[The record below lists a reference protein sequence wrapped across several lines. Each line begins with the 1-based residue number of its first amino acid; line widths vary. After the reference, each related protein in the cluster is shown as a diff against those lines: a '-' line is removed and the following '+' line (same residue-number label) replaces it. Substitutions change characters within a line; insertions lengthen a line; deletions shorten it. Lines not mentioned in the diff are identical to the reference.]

1 MAKQKRKRM
10 AVQKETKELKE
21 ENRRLT
27 VLVASLQGLPPPAD
41 TTGDEVVT
49 PVVVAKAKRPVPP
62 LGTASLGGSAPNLD
76 ALAHGGAASP
86 TRSSQHTNLSSSGG
100 SGSGS
105 PINKRWALTDDTL
118 PLVSSSPSHHHG
130 HNHHGHHAAPH
141 SPLGQSMPSLPTTH
155 IPTHHTTH
163 SPGAPKS
170 FVLGHR
176 PAPPSGPPPER
187 QASSIIFGSP
197 PVNYLNPTNA
207 GMPAVLMGGGGS
219 SAHGAGAGS
228 SPSSSTWAS
237 AGVSYGAGTPPT
249 HPTPH
254 TPPARTDSPL
264 LTHTSSSGSLRM
276 GLAKSSS
283 GTSINSNSGDASY
296 SGNIFGPPT
305 DIVYATDNTIRA
317 ASLDTLIRMLPSSD
331 ANYID
336 TFLMTYRAFC
346 TADELFVRLV
356 DLWEAAASHESNETL
371 KVFRIKFMN
380 VIIKWIE
387 KHGVDFDD
395 NSLLKLSRFLDVQA
409 ADGAISSTTKDKIS
423 KLIKHK
429 LERTSKKVL
438 HSAGVNAPA
447 PVIPAQDLD
456 DLDLT
461 VLDPLE
467 VARQITLMDEQSY
480 KSIAPSECM
489 NQAWNKPAI
498 CNEVSPNIIRMIS
511 RFNATSNWAA
521 RLIVTEANMRKR
533 KSITTRIIKLAQR
546 LRELHNYHSL
556 MALIAALESAPVAR
570 LRKTWD
576 AIDSA
581 YVKQFQELRGIM
593 SAEGSYKAFRAVI
606 KTEDPPVI
614 PYIGVYLADL
624 TFIEDGNPSKIQHET
639 LGELI
644 NFGKMKLLDGVI
656 QDINMYQMAPYKLE
670 PVPKIQIL
678 LGSAEDIKMTD
689 KDLFEHSLKSE
700 PRAAK

>member
-1 MAKQKRKRM
+1 MSA
-10 AVQKETKELKE
+10 QKETKELKE

-27 VLVASLQGLPPPAD
+27 VLVATLQGLPPPVD
-41 TTGDEVVT
+41 TAAEEVPSPITAGKV
-49 PVVVAKAKRPVPP
+49 KRPVPP

-76 ALAHGGAASP
+76 ALSHGASSP
-86 TRSSQHTNLSSSGG
+86 TRGSQQHLHTSQG
-100 SGSGS
+100 SGAGS

-118 PLVSSSPSHHHG
+118 PLVSPSG
-130 HNHHGHHAAPH
+130 PSGGGGPS
-141 SPLGQSMPSLPTTH
+141 SPLGQSMPSLPSASS
-155 IPTHHTTH
+155 HTPMH
-163 SPGAPKS
+163 SSSAPKS

-176 PAPPSGPPPER
+176 PAPPSGPPP
-187 QASSIIFGSP
+187 SSPSQHTSVIFGSP
-197 PVNYLNPTNA
+197 PVNYLNPTGA
-207 GMPAVLMGGGGS
+207 GMPAVLMNS
-219 SAHGAGAGS
+219 LAQHHAANTGAGAGAGT
-228 SPSSSTWAS
+228 PSSSTWAS
-237 AGVSYGAGTPPT
+237 AGVSTHAPHPTSHTPPT
-249 HPTPH
+249 
-254 TPPARTDSPL
+254 RTDSPL
-264 LTHTSSSGSLRM
+264 LVHTSSSGSLRM

-283 GTSINSNSGDASY
+283 GTSVSSAPGDAAT
-296 SGNIFGPPT
+296 GNVFGPPT
-305 DIVYATDNTIRA
+305 DVVYAADNTIRA
-317 ASLDTLIRMLPSSD
+317 ASLDTLIRLLPSSD

-346 TADELFVRLV
+346 TADELFVRMV
-356 DLWEAAASHESNETL
+356 DLWELASQHDSNETL

-395 NSLLKLSRFLDVQA
+395 NSLMKLSRFLDAQA
-409 ADGAISSTTKDKIS
+409 ADGAISSTTKDKIA

-438 HSAGVNAPA
+438 HSTGVNAPT
-447 PVIPAQDLD
+447 PIQPPQDLEE
-456 DLDLT
+456 LDLT
-461 VLDPLE
+461 ELDPLE
-467 VARQITLMDEQSY
+467 VARQITLMDEQAY
-480 KSIAPSECM
+480 KSIAASECM

-498 CNEVSPNIIRMIS
+498 CNEVSPNIIKMIG

-521 RLIVTEANMRKR
+521 RIIVTEQNSRKR
-533 KSITTRIIKLAQR
+533 KSIITRVIKLAQR

-581 YVKQFQELRGIM
+581 YIKQFQELRAIM

-624 TFIEDGNPSKIQHET
+624 TFIEDGNPSKIQHES

-644 NFGKMKLLDGVI
+644 NFAKMKLLDSVI
-656 QDINMYQMAPYKLE
+656 QDINMYQQAPYKLE

-678 LGSAEDIKMTD
+678 LTAAEEIKLSD
-689 KDLFEHSLKSE
+689 KELFDHSLKSE
-700 PRAAK
+700 PRAPK

>member
-1 MAKQKRKRM
+1 M
-10 AVQKETKELKE
+10 
-21 ENRRLT
+21 
-27 VLVASLQGLPPPAD
+27 P
-41 TTGDEVVT
+41 
-49 PVVVAKAKRPVPP
+49 
-62 LGTASLGGSAPNLD
+62 
-76 ALAHGGAASP
+76 
-86 TRSSQHTNLSSSGG
+86 
-100 SGSGS
+100 
-105 PINKRWALTDDTL
+105 TL
-118 PLVSSSPSHHHG
+118 PSAHHH
-130 HNHHGHHAAPH
+130 HPAQNPAP
-141 SPLGQSMPSLPTTH
+141 Q
-155 IPTHHTTH
+155 

-187 QASSIIFGSP
+187 QSSSIIFGSP
-197 PVNYLNPTNA
+197 PINYLNPTNA
-207 GMPAVLMGGGGS
+207 GMPAVLMGGGS
-219 SAHGAGAGS
+219 NSPGAGAS
-228 SPSSSTWAS
+228 SSSTWAS
-237 AGVSYGAGTPPT
+237 AGVSTNLSS
-249 HPTPH
+249 H

-264 LTHTSSSGSLRM
+264 LIHTSSSGSLRL

-283 GTSINSNSGDASY
+283 GTSISSAPGDTS

-305 DIVYATDNTIRA
+305 DVVYSTDNTIRA
-317 ASLDTLIRMLPSSD
+317 ASLETLIRMLPSSD

-356 DLWEAAASHESNETL
+356 DLWELASVQGSHEAL

-409 ADGAISSTTKDKIS
+409 ADGAISSTTKDKIA

-438 HSAGVNAPA
+438 HSTGVNAP
-447 PVIPAQDLD
+447 PTIIPTQELD
-456 DLDLT
+456 ELDLT

-467 VARQITLMDEQSY
+467 VARQITLMDEQAY

-489 NQAWNKPAI
+489 NQSWNKPAI
-498 CNEVSPNIIRMIS
+498 CNDVSPNIIKMIG

-581 YVKQFQELRGIM
+581 YIKQFQELRVIM

-624 TFIEDGNPSKIQHET
+624 TFIEDGNPSKIEHET

-644 NFGKMKLLDGVI
+644 NFGKMKLLDSVI
-656 QDINMYQMAPYKLE
+656 QDINMYQQAPYKLE

-678 LGSAEDIKMTD
+678 LGIAEDIKMND
-689 KDLFEHSLKSE
+689 KELFEHSLKSE
-700 PRAAK
+700 PRAPTK